1 MVKDDLTLEKIKMLY
16 ENEKTNIQYGM
27 LYAEVLL
34 ELAKFNQADEVL
46 ASYPTSIKS
55 PKKLWQLK
63 IITKMKQ
70 NNNAEMQKIAQDWLL
85 TNPYQIEPVLLLVNS
100 YSVAKELNRALSLID
115 KAMISQPNNAK
126 VLQLAKMK
134 LLLDS
139 NKVHDAK
146 DLLQA
151 LEQQGLSET
160 NRQGMQGRI
169 LLLEGDYVNA
179 LPLLERFYQAIP
191 SSQNAIFIAVANARN
206 NQREKAIAG
215 LEQHLDKDPQA
226 DKIRALLA
234 NFYTQSNPEKA
245 IQSYEVIVE
254 AQPNNAIALNN
265 LAWLNLESSNYEAA
279 LAYAEKAYE
288 LAGSI
293 ANISDTYGQ
302 VLLKSG
308 DKVAAL
314 VKADEAY
321 SISLGKDI
329 DIALNYIELL
339 ILNNKVDM
347 AKKLLTEVKPKSDKQ
362 IAKFNV
368 LLAKL

>member
-1 MVKDDLTLEKIKMLY
+1 M
-16 ENEKTNIQYGM
+16 
-27 LYAEVLL
+27 
-34 ELAKFNQADEVL
+34 
-46 ASYPTSIKS
+46 
-55 PKKLWQLK
+55 
-63 IITKMKQ
+63 
-70 NNNAEMQKIAQDWLL
+70 
-85 TNPYQIEPVLLLVNS
+85 
-100 YSVAKELNRALSLID
+100 
-115 KAMISQPNNAK
+115 
-126 VLQLAKMK
+126 
-134 LLLDS
+134 
-139 NKVHDAK
+139 
-146 DLLQA
+146 
-151 LEQQGLSET
+151 
-160 NRQGMQGRI
+160 
-169 LLLEGDYVNA
+169 
-179 LPLLERFYQAIP
+179 
-191 SSQNAIFIAVANARN
+191 
-206 NQREKAIAG
+206 
-215 LEQHLDKDPQA
+215 
-226 DKIRALLA
+226 
-234 NFYTQSNPEKA
+234 
-245 IQSYEVIVE
+245 E